1 MNSVIY
7 LDYNATTP
15 IAPEVREGILPFLE
29 GSFGNPSSSHVYGL
43 KAREGV
49 DLARRRVAELL
60 GVSPL
65 EVVFTS
71 GGSESNNFAIKGL
84 AWRQPAG
91 KNHIITSQI
100 EHPAVLEVCRFL
112 EKNGFRVTY
121 LPVDQF
127 GRVNPEDVK
136 KAVTTATF
144 LVTIMHANNEVGS
157 IQPIPEIAEI
167 TRQHG
172 VLLHSDA
179 AQSVGKIPVTIASL
193 GVDLL
198 TIAGHKLYAPKG
210 IGALF
215 IRDGVVL
222 ENLIHGAAHER
233 GRRAGTENVA
243 LAAGLGKACQIAA
256 DSLSAT
262 TSKLQQLRDR
272 LQEGLLSNLPKA
284 VVNGHPE
291 FRLPNTLSISFPEI
305 EANQI
310 IENLPGLAI
319 SAGAACHSNRVQV
332 SHVLKAMGVPEK
344 VAMGTLR
351 LSVGK
356 MTTEREIE
364 QAIHLI
370 TRAVRKL
377 A

>member
-1 MNSVIY
+1 MNSIIY

-15 IAPEVREGILPFLE
+15 IAPEVREEILPFLE
-29 GSFGNPSSSHVYGL
+29 GSFGNPSCSHVYGL

-112 EKNGFRVTY
+112 KKNGFRVTY
-121 LPVDQF
+121 LPVDRF

-136 KAVTTATF
+136 KAITTATL
-144 LVTIMHANNEVGS
+144 LVTIMHANNEVGT

-222 ENLIHGAAHER
+222 ENLIHGAAHEL

-262 TSKLQQLRDR
+262 TSKLRQLRDR

-291 FRLPNTLSISFPEI
+291 FRLPNTLSISFPGI

-310 IENLPGLAI
+310 IENLPDLAI
-319 SAGAACHSNRVQV
+319 SAGAACHSDRVQV

-351 LSVGK
+351 LSLGK
-356 MTTEREIE
+356 MTMESEIE

-370 TRAVRKL
+370 TGAVRKL